1 LLNEAQR
8 SAVASVHRDILVL
21 AGAGSGKTK
30 TLVARAERLI
40 ADGVEPS
47 RILLLTFTKKAG
59 GEMRHRMRSVLGS
72 KADGVT
78 IATFHAWAVSWI
90 RRHPKAFGRDGFQI
104 AKDDESRDLM
114 DIARDTVVDGTK
126 DALEAALS
134 KRSRL
139 VVTDEKGEHNVPD
152 IEAQD
157 RIRQLDDLPES
168 GAIADLWSFFRNTA
182 GVRERD
188 FREYVLERR
197 FVATDYQARILQ
209 DVVNKY
215 QEEKLSQGYVDYD
228 DMLTMFRIAVSTD
241 DSSIRDEVRRSYDHI
256 LVDELQDT
264 SPLQWG
270 ILEQVRDP
278 AHLFT
283 VGDDAQAIYGFRG
296 ADFRN
301 VYDFKERLKDAQVLK
316 LTDNYRS
323 TQPILDLSNWLLEQS
338 ALKYDKKLVAA
349 RGNGT
354 KPLLVFFSD
363 PFDEAVFVADEIQAH
378 RWRGGKLRDVMAIAR
393 SGFDL
398 RLLEGE
404 LLKRQ
409 VPYVMIGGKSFLES
423 KHIRDLLSLV
433 LAANNHRD
441 KLAWRRLL
449 LLLEGIG
456 RKTATLTADQLAA
469 CPNMDA
475 AIASLASSKKE
486 GLRQAANLVRLVRGP
501 GKPKDVIQAAR
512 GALMPTLAAH
522 YNDLPVR
529 VKDFDILEDIA
540 GRHLSLLGFLDA
552 YALETVTKSQAIA
565 REEDHV
571 TLITAHSSK
580 GTESPI
586 VFILSSTKFPHSRA
600 KTEEEVEEERRI
612 LYVAMTRAKDTLVL
626 TASDDGD
633 DRWFLA
639 DVPPG
644 FLAT

>member
-1 LLNEAQR
+1 
-8 SAVASVHRDILVL
+8 
-21 AGAGSGKTK
+21 
-30 TLVARAERLI
+30 
-40 ADGVEPS
+40 
-47 RILLLTFTKKAG
+47 
-59 GEMRHRMRSVLGS
+59 
-72 KADGVT
+72 
-78 IATFHAWAVSWI
+78 
-90 RRHPKAFGRDGFQI
+90 
-104 AKDDESRDLM
+104 
-114 DIARDTVVDGTK
+114 
-126 DALEAALS
+126 
-134 KRSRL
+134 
-139 VVTDEKGEHNVPD
+139 
-152 IEAQD
+152 
-157 RIRQLDDLPES
+157 
-168 GAIADLWSFFRNTA
+168 
-182 GVRERD
+182 
-188 FREYVLERR
+188 
-197 FVATDYQARILQ
+197 
-209 DVVNKY
+209 
-215 QEEKLSQGYVDYD
+215 
-228 DMLTMFRIAVSTD
+228 
-241 DSSIRDEVRRSYDHI
+241 
-256 LVDELQDT
+256 
-264 SPLQWG
+264 
-270 ILEQVRDP
+270 
-278 AHLFT
+278 
-283 VGDDAQAIYGFRG
+283 
-296 ADFRN
+296 
-301 VYDFKERLKDAQVLK
+301 
-316 LTDNYRS
+316 
-323 TQPILDLSNWLLEQS
+323 
-338 ALKYDKKLVAA
+338 
-349 RGNGT
+349 
-354 KPLLVFFSD
+354 
-363 PFDEAVFVADEIQAH
+363 
-378 RWRGGKLRDVMAIAR
+378 MAIAR